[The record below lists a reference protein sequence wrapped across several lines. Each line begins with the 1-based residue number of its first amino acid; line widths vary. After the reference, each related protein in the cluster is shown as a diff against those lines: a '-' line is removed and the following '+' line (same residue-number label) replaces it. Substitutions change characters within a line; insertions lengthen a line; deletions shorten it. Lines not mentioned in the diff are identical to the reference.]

1 MPNFDV
7 GFFVIVT
14 ILVTSSWAVL
24 AQPQGLQP
32 AAAPF
37 GNPSQQLQQD
47 DAAQKPIM
55 SNGPDMVLLS
65 SRYNE
70 QRFSDEGVEEVMN
83 NGTELAEF
91 FEVLATFRDASGAA
105 IDTATGYADPHLV
118 TAGDSA
124 PFNILL
130 TSDIIEIWCYLFSSS
145 CAILSSAASV
155 VCLIPS
161 FAKP

>member
-14 ILVTSSWAVL
+14 ILVTSSWPVL

-65 SRYNE
+65 SR
-70 QRFSDEGVEEVMN
+70 
-83 NGTELAEF
+83 
-91 FEVLATFRDASGAA
+91 
-105 IDTATGYADPHLV
+105 
-118 TAGDSA
+118 
-124 PFNILL
+124 
-130 TSDIIEIWCYLFSSS
+130 
-145 CAILSSAASV
+145 
-155 VCLIPS
+155 
-161 FAKP
+161 